1 MRGSSHLAIGL
12 ITGVAIAGL
21 VPGHSVFAGRHC
33 PGRLFQ
39 PRPRP
44 RPPRKPPQ
52 QAPGLH
58 PELRALGLRGRGAG
72 SSRPTP
78 TCSWRPGA
86 EQRLYYTAALAF
98 GLIGVGMQ
106 GGSARR
112 LALLF
117 TGLGTVVAGLY
128 TEQLWL
134 SLLGTFVALAPFTSH
149 RSWTHTIWATAL
161 WTYIGY
167 LADQH
172 LGWRGVALFAG
183 GGYASHLLADTL
195 TKAGCTVVFAAF
207 GLLFQNS
214 AHQHR
219 LGQRQRPGSG
229 HLRGLCAAG
238 AGPGGGAH
246 GILAGRVLQ
255 HWANSW
261 RQIAPLARLCYC
273 ISQLRPL
280 ASQQI
285 CW

>member
-21 VPGHSVFAGRHC
+21 VPGIPFSLPGIALAGFSS
-33 PGRLFQ
+33 L
-39 PRPRP
+39 
-44 RPPRKPPQ
+44 
-52 QAPGLH
+52 APDLDH
-58 PELRALGLRGRGAG
+58 PESRLSKRLGFTQNYVRWAFAAGALAIAG
-72 SSRPTP
+72 YAYLQL
-78 TCSWRPGA
+78 RPGS
-86 EQRLYYTAALAF
+86 EQRLYYTVALAF

-172 LGWRGVALFAG
+172 LGWRGVAVFAG
-183 GGYASHLLADTL
+183 ADTL
-195 TKAGCTVVFAAF
+195 TKAGVRWFLPISGYSFKIPLISTGSPTGNLLEVAICVGYALLVLGLVV
-207 GLLFQNS
+207 
-214 AHQHR
+214 
-219 LGQRQRPGSG
+219 
-229 HLRGLCAAG
+229 
-238 AGPGGGAH
+238 
-246 GILAGRVLQ
+246 GRM
-255 HWANSW
+255 SF
-261 RQIAPLARLCYC
+261 
-273 ISQLRPL
+273 
-280 ASQQI
+280 
-285 CW
+285 